1 MSGAMARDRS
11 RSRSPSSC
19 AALTGLM
26 ERVIDGGFA
35 LGEAHGRRIAALEHA
50 METSRLRDEH
60 AAATAALEAR
70 YANFARA
77 VGDGSP
83 ASLEPLRRE
92 LRLAM
97 EANVIVDCWPAKA
110 NQVLCRA
117 ADSALRR

>member
-26 ERVIDGGFA
+26 GKVIDGGFA
-35 LGEAHGRRIAALEHA
+35 LGEAHGRRLAALEHA

-70 YANFARA
+70 YANFVRA
-77 VGDGSP
+77 VGDGTPTPSE
-83 ASLEPLRRE
+83 LLRRQ
-92 LRLAM
+92 LRLTM
-97 EANVIVDCWPAKA
+97 QANVMVDCWPSKA
-110 NQVLCRA
+110 NQALCLA
-117 ADSALRR
+117 ADEALRR